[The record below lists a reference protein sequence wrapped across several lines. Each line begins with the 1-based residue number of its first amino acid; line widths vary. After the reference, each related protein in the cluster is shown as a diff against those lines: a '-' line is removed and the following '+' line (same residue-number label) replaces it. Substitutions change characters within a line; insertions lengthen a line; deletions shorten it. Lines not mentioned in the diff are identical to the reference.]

1 MPGANCVSMVY
12 LEANEKL
19 LKADSHDDPVLVSDL
34 VRKMSFIRR
43 WNLQYSW
50 PESIELYAKV
60 WPIIKLFKFR
70 RGNRFGN
77 MAPIATTVM
86 TNLGRSFSDSDLINS
101 HGELAVKS
109 LVVKSVHVA
118 PPCNAT
124 MVVNFSINFYGNR
137 LTLDINYLPAL
148 LTQETAER
156 ILESWKRRILD
167 SLAGFPLDG

>member
-1 MPGANCVSMVY
+1 MVY

-19 LKADSHDDPVLVSDL
+19 LEADSRDDPVLVSDL
-34 VRKMSFIRR
+34 VRQMSFIRR

-50 PESIELYAKV
+50 IESIDFYAKA
-60 WPIIKLFKFR
+60 WPVINLFKFR
-70 RGNRFGN
+70 SKNRLGN

-86 TNLGRSFSDSDLINS
+86 TNLGRSFSNSDLINS
-101 HGELAVKS
+101 EGEMAAQS

-118 PPCNAT
+118 PPCNKT
-124 MVVNFSINFYGNR
+124 VVVNFSVNFYGNR
-137 LTLDINYLPAL
+137 LTLDVNYLPAL

-167 SLAGFPLDG
+167 SLAGFPLDGRS

>member
-1 MPGANCVSMVY
+1 
-12 LEANEKL
+12 
-19 LKADSHDDPVLVSDL
+19 
-34 VRKMSFIRR
+34 
-43 WNLQYSW
+43 
-50 PESIELYAKV
+50 
-60 WPIIKLFKFR
+60 
-70 RGNRFGN
+70 

-86 TNLGRSFSDSDLINS
+86 TNLGRSFSDSELINGD
-101 HGELAVKS
+101 GEMAVKS
-109 LVVKSVHVA
+109 LFVKSVHVA

-124 MVVNFSINFYGNR
+124 VVVNFSINFYGNR